1 MPPAEPRGSPGVHPV
16 MTVGRAAAAAR
27 EPVATSNE
35 RLLSWREAI
44 SANAGSVVALGT
56 WCAHALSH
64 LRWQVTALRLPW
76 VRPSMDRG
84 WCMVSA

>member
-1 MPPAEPRGSPGVHPV
+1 

-44 SANAGSVVALGT
+44 SANAGSVVALGQG
-56 WCAHALSH
+56 AHM
-64 LRWQVTALRLPW
+64 RYRT
-76 VRPSMDRG
+76 
-84 WCMVSA
+84 

>member
-44 SANAGSVVALGT
+44 SANAGSVVALGQG
-56 WCAHALSH
+56 AHM
-64 LRWQVTALRLPW
+64 RYRT
-76 VRPSMDRG
+76 
-84 WCMVSA
+84 